1 MSNKWLF
8 LGYVASAL
16 VGVWIAGVRGAAGI
30 HMLQSATLV
39 IAFIALL
46 FLLNSKQ

>member
-1 MSNKWLF
+1 MNNKWLF

-16 VGVWIAGVRGAAGI
+16 IGVWIAGIRGIAGI

-39 IAFIALL
+39 IAFVALF
-46 FLLNSKQ
+46 FLLNSKK